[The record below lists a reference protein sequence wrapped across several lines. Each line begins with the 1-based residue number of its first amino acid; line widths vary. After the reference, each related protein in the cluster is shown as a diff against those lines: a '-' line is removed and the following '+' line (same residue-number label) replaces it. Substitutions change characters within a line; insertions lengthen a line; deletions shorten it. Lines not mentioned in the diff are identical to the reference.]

1 MWDLYFQQTD
11 PFLVFFLGLIMLI
24 NARDQVLA
32 MKDEPNDNII
42 RFLSNMPCALEP
54 DDVVDLCSLSNYY
67 SMKTPSSFKTDYLKS
82 LFGSNHEV
90 QATDCI
96 VSQALCLPV
105 SVYELV
111 ENASMELSA
120 HPDAVRFFLV
130 DCRPAEQ
137 YNAGHLSTAFHL
149 DSNLMLQEPVAF
161 ATAIQGLLRAQKQAI
176 EANSNA
182 GGEHLCF
189 MGSGRIDE
197 DQYLY
202 MAVASFLQKNT
213 QYVSL
218 LTGGYATIHEYFGDH
233 MVDCLEDH
241 DPYKCLVCKKGNDAI
256 ANDVLLR
263 NKSKPSTSSDMKPQQ
278 QQQQQRPSSDLFS
291 KWSAAM
297 KTKSAEVKDKLFEYI
312 VNPSAPAHTPTSNG
326 ERHVSSS
333 DKNGRRYRNVAPV
346 FSIDEENDE
355 QAGGVADDETRQQSE
370 ENDKEVVTIQTY
382 LQKPDVI
389 ASYKC
394 QEVHMNG
401 YMYESHL
408 IVTKTHL
415 VVLRCLDKEG
425 TAQVIVRR
433 PLSSI
438 VKITAK
444 KRHRDLIT
452 FK

>member
-1 MWDLYFQQTD
+1 
-11 PFLVFFLGLIMLI
+11 
-24 NARDQVLA
+24 
-32 MKDEPNDNII
+32 
-42 RFLSNMPCALEP
+42 
-54 DDVVDLCSLSNYY
+54 
-67 SMKTPSSFKTDYLKS
+67 
-82 LFGSNHEV
+82 
-90 QATDCI
+90 
-96 VSQALCLPV
+96 
-105 SVYELV
+105 
-111 ENASMELSA
+111 
-120 HPDAVRFFLV
+120 
-130 DCRPAEQ
+130 
-137 YNAGHLSTAFHL
+137 
-149 DSNLMLQEPVAF
+149 
-161 ATAIQGLLRAQKQAI
+161 
-176 EANSNA
+176 
-182 GGEHLCF
+182 
-189 MGSGRIDE
+189 MGSGRIEE

-218 LTGGYATIHEYFGDH
+218 LTGGYGSIHEYFGDH
-233 MVDCLEDH
+233 MADCLEDH
-241 DPYKCLVCKKGNDAI
+241 DPFGCLVCKVRKGINAVE
-256 ANDVLLR
+256 NDVQLR
-263 NKSKPSTSSDMKPQQ
+263 NKPSSSVDAK
-278 QQQQQRPSSDLFS
+278 QQRQSNDLFS
-291 KWSAAM
+291 KLSAAM
-297 KTKSAEVKDKLFEYI
+297 KTKSVEVKDKLFEYI
-312 VNPSAPAHTPTSNG
+312 VNPSPPNPAATV

-355 QAGGVADDETRQQSE
+355 HAGNDGTSQHTA
-370 ENDKEVVTIQTY
+370 ENTKEVVTIQNY
-382 LQKPDVI
+382 LQNSDVI

-415 VVLRCLDKEG
+415 VVLRDLDKKG